1 MIEKIIEKAKQENKR
16 VYIYA
21 HKFPDGD
28 AVSSSQ
34 AIAEYLKQFN
44 IEAEYVVTNPVNT
57 YTNIVGKIPIRQKV
71 DESSISVIVDTS
83 TLSYAEN
90 KLFKKSLPQDIF
102 VIDHHI
108 KEKDK
113 CSIEDELNV
122 PPQNVMRNSSA
133 SSTCEI
139 LVSEFEK
146 EKITPQIA
154 NMLTLGL
161 ITDTAKLK
169 FIKNNTLKNLKTLL
183 ELDADYEYIMSICN
197 TKSKLKNEVGL
208 AKALLN
214 SKRFKIGDTFGIIS
228 SINNRSVKYFEEKY
242 RIRKIQKKIF
252 KMSGIIGCSFNCICA
267 ENMPNEFDIEFRS
280 TPVYGNFNVQQLAA
294 MYKGGGHYGASG
306 CHITKNITVPS
317 GYYGKNITSNITQ
330 TVKEKYSEQA
340 TGLKEI
346 TLTENDKK
354 LSEIF
359 NMTNRFTKGITPEIL
374 SQIDDLYKNGANY
387 DYVVANLKSYE
398 RFMIQNELLSRIQPR
413 DYMQKNP
420 NVKIFLSSQDTSELT
435 QKYNISEKEILNI
448 ITMFSDIDIESASII
463 LQNGKNVFIDKK
475 GNIEYKD
482 SNNSMQINS
491 LDTSPIK

>member
-1 MIEKIIEKAKQENKR
+1 MIEKIIEKAKQENKK

-28 AVSSSQ
+28 AISSSQ
-34 AIAEYLKQFN
+34 SIAEYLKQFN
-44 IEAEYVVTNPVNT
+44 IQAEYVVTNPVNL
-57 YTNIVGKIPIRQKV
+57 YEKIVGEIPVTQKV

-83 TLSYAEN
+83 TLRYAEN

-108 KEKDK
+108 KEKGK
-113 CSIEDELNV
+113 SCIEDELNV
-122 PPQNVMRNSSA
+122 PPQNVLRDSSA

-146 EKITPQIA
+146 EKINPQIA

-169 FIKNNTLKNLKTLL
+169 FIKDNTLKNLQTLL
-183 ELDADYEYIMSICN
+183 ELGADYEYVMSMCDNKIN
-197 TKSKLKNEVGL
+197 LKSEVGL

-214 SKRFKIGDTFGIIS
+214 SKRFKIGDTFGIIA
-228 SINNRSVKYFEEKY
+228 SINNRSVKYFEDKY
-242 RIRKIQKKIF
+242 RIRNIQKKIF
-252 KMSGIIGCSFNCICA
+252 KMSGITGCSFNCICA
-267 ENMPNEFDIEFRS
+267 ENTPSEFDLEFRNS
-280 TPVYGNFNVQQLAA
+280 AIYGNFNVQALAT
-294 MYKGGGHYGASG
+294 MYGGGGHYGASG

-413 DYMQKNP
+413 DYMQRNP
-420 NVKIFLSSQDTSELT
+420 NVKIYLSSQDTDILI
-435 QKYNISEKEILNI
+435 QKYNITEDDILNTI
-448 ITMFSDIDIESASII
+448 DAFSNINIESASII
-463 LQNGKNVFIDKK
+463 LQNGKRAVIDKEGK
-475 GNIEYKD
+475 IKHQKP
-482 SNNSMQINS
+482 NNSIDRSKNR
-491 LDTSPIK
+491 